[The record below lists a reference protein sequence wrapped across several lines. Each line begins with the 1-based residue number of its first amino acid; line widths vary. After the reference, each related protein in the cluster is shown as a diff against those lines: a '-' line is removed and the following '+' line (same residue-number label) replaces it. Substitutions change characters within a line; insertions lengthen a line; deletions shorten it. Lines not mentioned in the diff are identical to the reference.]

1 MKNGFSERVLL
12 LEHLWHLGKGIIHSL
27 INTVTTPSATGV
39 NQCSLQPLA
48 LMIFFTSAERQAHG
62 F

>member
-12 LEHLWHLGKGIIHSL
+12 LEHLWHLGKG
-27 INTVTTPSATGV
+27 NTVTTPSATGV